1 MDDDAGA
8 EMMPVLCMREAPV
21 RPAKPVDKEHANGL
35 DQGRMQQSRSRAQTC
50 ICRAA
55 VLDLCVAATVTML
68 VKLYVLP
75 KGSMEKDSGD
85 DSVPYGTF
93 VLNIISWFFYF

>member
-1 MDDDAGA
+1 
-8 EMMPVLCMREAPV
+8 
-21 RPAKPVDKEHANGL
+21 
-35 DQGRMQQSRSRAQTC
+35 MQQSRSRAQTC

-55 VLDLCVAATVTML
+55 VLDLCVASTVTML

-93 VLNIISWFFYF
+93 VLNIISCFFIFNLREFRWHVALFPLVTD

>member
-35 DQGRMQQSRSRAQTC
+35 DQGRMQSRSRVQMQ
-50 ICRAA
+50 CRAA
-55 VLDLCVAATVTML
+55 VLTCALRLLLTCL
-68 VKLYVLP
+68 
-75 KGSMEKDSGD
+75 
-85 DSVPYGTF
+85 
-93 VLNIISWFFYF
+93 